1 MGEIVNLNRARK
13 RLARAREALDAKQN
27 RVRFGR
33 TIVETTNDHRRESA
47 REALLDGK
55 LPEPDDRTPS

>member
-13 RLARAREALDAKQN
+13 RLDRAREALDAKEN

-33 TIVETTNDHRRESA
+33 TRAEKACDHRA
-47 REALLDGK
+47 GKIREALLDGK
-55 LPEPDDRTPS
+55 LPEADGRKS